1 MYANYQGPADKCF
14 STLQRFPRPRPRP
27 QLVRAIRVGVWSLCG
42 RVGGAAGPAPPTRL
56 DVEVL
61 GEQRLEANEARVC
74 EAGVKGRAR
83 QGGGGR
89 QGRRGSHEA
98 RVAAAGVLG
107 DKKSTPLIKVVAGW
121 RAVFLLMRGRG
132 VDGRSTACNYERAS
146 RPMYLPERAHLAH
159 QEPHIVLSAV
169 LVRVG
174 QETGG
179 DVPTVAIRVSSR
191 ASLK

>member
-1 MYANYQGPADKCF
+1 MSSAWK
-14 STLQRFPRPRPRP
+14 R
-27 QLVRAIRVGVWSLCG
+27 
-42 RVGGAAGPAPPTRL
+42 TRL
-56 DVEVL
+56 ECVRQDS
-61 GEQRLEANEARVC
+61 R
-74 EAGVKGRAR
+74 RAW

-132 VDGRSTACNYERAS
+132 VDGSSTACNYERAS

-179 DVPTVAIRVSSR
+179 DSTIGRDGSALEEEGI
-191 ASLK
+191 SLPR